1 MLAFAERPEQDA
13 VLSLAAAS
21 QEDVLLRCS
30 VDREREDRRL
40 AAARAPVAALARR
53 LDHGH
58 GLGRALEPKGLLV
71 QRRRR

>member
-13 VLSLAAAS
+13 VLPLASAS
-21 QEDVLLRCS
+21 QEDVLLRGA

-40 AAARAPVAALARR
+40 PAARAPVAALARR

-58 GLGRALEPKGLLV
+58 GLGRALQPKGLLV